1 MVPNLRSSFVAAGQ
15 TTMTTRIAQPCWIR
29 FQALAPVGFTAL
41 FAIALEI
48 PLSSDT
54 RFCMTFSNGGGK
66 RSWNIIHRHKLFFT
80 NLELSTSIH
89 AIQNTMKCTNS
100 VHRFFLVNFSDSYSQ
115 RGVLFYLSLITVVC
129 SDYTLAKSVRR
140 M

>member
-1 MVPNLRSSFVAAGQ
+1 
-15 TTMTTRIAQPCWIR
+15 MTTRIAQPCWIR

-100 VHRFFLVNFSDSYSQ
+100 VHRFFLVNFSDHSYDVPRCAFAAIYFRNLHPDIFIYGSCYK
-115 RGVLFYLSLITVVC
+115 LFV
-129 SDYTLAKSVRR
+129 
-140 M
+140 